1 MRHAAGC
8 GVKVYPSVERP
19 GITPVYG
26 TSTPPAGLSGKMR
39 DVAYRY
45 AENDLRHWLIL
56 LLADRV
62 NVGEGLL
69 EDLARGHLP
78 NIYREMGGPAELRY
92 NRAGFVRS
100 LQPGLSRAERRQL
113 VDLLFE
119 AVTPFLEAGDD
130 PEMEAVAG
138 RHADGK
144 LPASSPQEDEPASDA
159 AGLEGPA
166 DDWERQAAAAA
177 AQRAQWAAKR
187 RAASASKRRRQ
198 EDQEVSQSVRDVYRR
213 LASVLHPD
221 REREAQQRERK
232 TALMQQANQAYAKQ
246 DLLALLELQLQA
258 ERMDAARLA
267 TGDRR
272 RLQHYVVVLQAQL
285 ADLQS
290 ETRRLEAGFRDAT
303 GLPAGSGLQPRKAD
317 RIISSEAQRM
327 RTELLM
333 LRRQVQTLL
342 DGDAVKGWLQ
352 AQRRR

>member
-1 MRHAAGC
+1 MAKADPQSLQIHPDPADPLLAQQQTLFNRLLQDVALWRAALTEWKDRVERWQQAVDPVQRELHAAWRQW
-8 GVKVYPSVERP
+8 VF
-19 GITPVYG
+19 
-26 TSTPPAGLSGKMR
+26 AL
-39 DVAYRY
+39 DHA
-45 AENDLRHWLIL
+45 
-56 LLADRV
+56 
-62 NVGEGLL
+62 
-69 EDLARGHLP
+69 
-78 NIYREMGGPAELRY
+78 
-92 NRAGFVRS
+92 S

>member
-1 MRHAAGC
+1 MAKADPQSLQIHPDPADPLLAQQQTLFNRLLQDVALWRAALTEWKDRVERWQQAVDPVQRELHAAWRQW
-8 GVKVYPSVERP
+8 VF
-19 GITPVYG
+19 
-26 TSTPPAGLSGKMR
+26 AL
-39 DVAYRY
+39 DHA
-45 AENDLRHWLIL
+45 
-56 LLADRV
+56 
-62 NVGEGLL
+62 
-69 EDLARGHLP
+69 
-78 NIYREMGGPAELRY
+78 
-92 NRAGFVRS
+92 S

-258 ERMDAARLA
+258 ERMDAAHLA

-272 RLQHYVVVLQAQL
+272 RLRHYVVVLQAQL